1 MGNRNT
7 DKVTDILEEFFKLF
21 YKTED
26 MALKIG
32 IQGLTHTELHIIDAI
47 GRDTLTMHELSDRLG
62 ITMGTATVAINK
74 LSEKKFV
81 IRKRSDADRRKVFV
95 NLDVKGKEALAY
107 HDSYHNM
114 LLSSITET
122 ISDERLE
129 QFLATFEIILGN
141 LSKKTE
147 FFKPQTVNE
156 FQTGTKVSII
166 SIEGTPIIK
175 NYFAAKGIVTFSKI
189 EVLKTKPDT
198 VIITEGG
205 EELTLDAEDAKYLI
219 GVKI

>member
-1 MGNRNT
+1 MENRNT
-7 DKVTDILEEFFKLF
+7 DKVTEILEEFFKLF

-47 GRDTLTMHELSDRLG
+47 GGDTLTMHELSDRLG

-81 IRKRSDADRRKVFV
+81 VRNRSDADRRKVFV

-107 HDSYHNM
+107 HHNYHNM
-114 LLSSITET
+114 LLSSITEN
-122 ISDERLE
+122 ISDERLDA
-129 QFLATFEIILGN
+129 FLATFEIILGN

-156 FQTGTKVSII
+156 FQPGTKVSII

-175 NYFAAKGIVTFSKI
+175 NYFADKNISTFSKI
-189 EVLKTKPDT
+189 EVQKTKPNI
-198 VIITEGG
+198 VIVTEKG
-205 EELTLDAEDAKYLI
+205 EKLTLDAEDAKYLI

>member
-1 MGNRNT
+1 MTNRNT
-7 DKVTDILEEFFKLF
+7 DRVTDILEEFFKLF

-47 GRDTLTMHELSDRLG
+47 GGDTLTMHELSDRLG

-81 IRKRSDADRRKVFV
+81 SRNRSEADRRKVFV

-114 LLSSITET
+114 LLSSITEN
-122 ISDERLE
+122 ISDERLDE
-129 QFLATFEIILGN
+129 FLATFQIILGN

-147 FFKPQTVNE
+147 FFKPHTVNE
-156 FQTGTKVSII
+156 FPAGTKVSII

-175 NYFAAKGIVTFSKI
+175 NYFAEKGITTFSKI
-189 EVLKTKPDT
+189 EVVKVKPSI
-198 VIITEGG
+198 IITTETG
-205 EELTLDAEDAKYLI
+205 EKLTLDVEDSKYLI
-219 GVKI
+219 GVKL